1 MNGERPPDMFS
12 GRKDDGRINWR
23 VGSLLVVVNV
33 ALLALG
39 VGSTFWFFGQD
50 IGIAGLSVAL
60 PAMSLCTFLVLFT
73 DSRDVRTAVMSA
85 FTVLYFGFVAASFN
99 SDVARAMADKT
110 GFLDDVYDSFN
121 TFMIVMVGFYFGGKA
136 AEKVVE
142 KKAAA
147 ALTPEQPVPGPALV
161 SASGPGKDDGGTV
174 TPLTPPAAAMDGT
187 RA

>member
-12 GRKDDGRINWR
+12 GRIGDGRINWR

-33 ALLALG
+33 ALLTLG

-99 SDVARAMADKT
+99 SEVARAMADKT

-142 KKAAA
+142 KKVAA
-147 ALTPEQPVPGPALV
+147 ALAPEQPAPGPVPAP
-161 SASGPGKDDGGTV
+161 STGKDDGGTV
-174 TPLTPPAAAMDGT
+174 TPLPAPAAAMDGT
-187 RA
+187 RV

>member
-1 MNGERPPDMFS
+1 MNGERPPDVFS
-12 GRKDDGRINWR
+12 GRIGDGRINWR

-33 ALLALG
+33 TLLALG

-99 SDVARAMADKT
+99 SEVARAMADKT

-142 KKAAA
+142 KKVAA
-147 ALTPEQPVPGPALV
+147 ALPLPGQPPA
-161 SASGPGKDDGGTV
+161 PGKGDPGTGTGTV
-174 TPLTPPAAAMDGT
+174 TPLQAPPAALDGT
-187 RA
+187 RL